1 MGCSNRG
8 EGEGE
13 DRVAGRARLPNN
25 LDGFAEEFQVVQK
38 CCERRQC
45 ARQAFPTAYQAYAQT
60 QVRRS
65 GERMLIESMAKRWD
79 QRLGGILALFARGQN
94 EIDLPC

>member
-1 MGCSNRG
+1 M
-8 EGEGE
+8 
-13 DRVAGRARLPNN
+13 
-25 LDGFAEEFQVVQK
+25 
-38 CCERRQC
+38 
-45 ARQAFPTAYQAYAQT
+45 AYQAYAQT

-65 GERMLIESMAKRWD
+65 GERILIESMAKLWD